1 MSVLET
7 IVLSIQDDSANGR
20 HPISA
25 EITLAASCH
34 LGGRLT
40 RRSHSLSPTQGST
53 QVRVTPTSSSGRI
66 QTHAPRSQLP
76 GPSVPDLKM
85 KLPRRVGSQC
95 LLEGSEQLRLAKLKL
110 LGPDG
115 AIDFELEDVTAHS
128 QGSAVGRHLGADGR
142 FPDRTD
148 PLRARHRFEAQIAE
162 HQADDVPDRSRLAF
176 STLVASAHCA
186 SPAGARSR

>member
-1 MSVLET
+1 MSHLET
-7 IVLSIQDDSANGR
+7 IVLLIQGNSANGR

-25 EITLAASCH
+25 EITLAATRH
-34 LGGRLT
+34 LDARLT
-40 RRSHSLSPTQGST
+40 RRSHSLSSTQAFQGSIY
-53 QVRVTPTSSSGRI
+53 R
-66 QTHAPRSQLP
+66 LP
-76 GPSVPDLKM
+76 GARARIADLKV
-85 KLPRRVGSQC
+85 KLSRCAGPQC
-95 LLEGSEQLRLAKLKL
+95 LLEGGEQLRLAKLKL

-115 AIDFELEDVTAHS
+115 AIDLELEDVTAHS
-128 QGSAVGRHLGADGR
+128 QGPAMGRHLSADRR

-148 PLRARHRFEAQIAE
+148 LLRARHRFEAQIAE